1 MVLNYRLRT
10 IENNGADSFQLLKWQ
25 LFGSDKP
32 SSVTKPVA
40 EGIDVATQNREIVIT
55 MDSDGFCKVVNLSG
69 QIVYES
75 EITGRVNRIPVPP
88 GAYLVGVIVQQERV
102 VQKVIVK

>member
-1 MVLNYRLRT
+1 
-10 IENNGADSFQLLKWQ
+10 
-25 LFGSDKP
+25 
-32 SSVTKPVA
+32 
-40 EGIDVATQNREIVIT
+40 

-75 EITGRVNRIPVPP
+75 EITGRVNRIPVQP
-88 GAYLVGVIVQQERV
+88 GAYLVGIIVQQEQV

>member
-1 MVLNYRLRT
+1 MKFLIQGFGVGE
-10 IENNGADSFQLLKWQ
+10 ISFVECENT
-25 LFGSDKP
+25 
-32 SSVTKPVA
+32 VT
-40 EGIDVATQNREIVIT
+40 EGIDVATQNHEIVIT

-88 GAYLVGVIVQQERV
+88 GAYLVGIIVQQEQV

>member
-1 MVLNYRLRT
+1 MDNHVSFGNIVFGLASARPTPQGLS
-10 IENNGADSFQLLKWQ
+10 GA
-25 LFGSDKP
+25 P
-32 SSVTKPVA
+32 
-40 EGIDVATQNREIVIT
+40 EIVIT

-75 EITGRVNRIPVPP
+75 EIAGRVNRIPVPP

>member
-1 MVLNYRLRT
+1 MRT

-40 EGIDVATQNREIVIT
+40 EGIDVATQNCEIVIT

-75 EITGRVNRIPVPP
+75 EIAGRVNRIPVPP

>member
-1 MVLNYRLRT
+1 MRT
-10 IENNGADSFQLLKWQ
+10 VENNGADSFQLLKWQ

-32 SSVTKPVA
+32 SSVTKPVT
-40 EGIDVATQNREIVIT
+40 EGIDVATQNHEIVIT

-88 GAYLVGVIVQQERV
+88 GAYLVGIIVQQERV